1 MAHLDLAGGK
11 MKNVRGIIWRDAES
25 ERRFLIT
32 QELSGKFTVPGGC
45 KDAEDADLEAALRR
59 ELNEEVGLK
68 PEDYTMS
75 RVEESREY
83 EDLYHHHPESER
95 YGKNTIIY
103 PFLVHLNALVPLT
116 LQASEIKD
124 AVWLDADAARRA
136 LAYAPHMKETFEIGL
151 RALNG

>member
-1 MAHLDLAGGK
+1 LAGRGK
-11 MKNVRGIIWRDAES
+11 RKALSHNARTLREVHGAWRLQGRG
-25 ERRFLIT
+25 
-32 QELSGKFTVPGGC
+32 
-45 KDAEDADLEAALRR
+45 DADLESALRR

-75 RVEESREY
+75 RIEEAREY

-116 LQASEIKD
+116 LQASEIRD

-136 LAYAPHMKETFEIGL
+136 LAHAPHMKETFEIGL
-151 RALNG
+151 HALNG